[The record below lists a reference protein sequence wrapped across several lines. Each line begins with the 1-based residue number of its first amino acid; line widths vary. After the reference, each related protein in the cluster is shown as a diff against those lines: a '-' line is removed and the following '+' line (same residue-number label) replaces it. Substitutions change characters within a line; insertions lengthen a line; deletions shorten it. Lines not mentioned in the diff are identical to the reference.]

1 MKKNS
6 SVQLINLIKQHEID
20 IVLLCEM
27 PDNFSPNIFL
37 EQLNSLP
44 NVTYYQNTWIANRS
58 RNVLAISK
66 FTSPEFEFV
75 DKSKFINTKE
85 WLDQLSYFQLN
96 LPHQLPITI
105 GLAHLL
111 SKIKPQAELLTN
123 AQELAKDIER
133 FEKQVGHKR
142 TLLVGDFNAN
152 PFDDIMLRYDAFKT
166 TMEATV
172 ALSHFAKTQT
182 TSSSDYNT
190 RTYFYNPSW
199 SLLGDLHKKAAGTYY
214 YKPWENADLEE
225 HVKNNGYC
233 LHWNLF
239 DYPLLRPDLIPS
251 FEKEHFM
258 IVEQVLRPDLIPFFE
273 KEHFMI
279 VEQDNNNNYFL
290 TEENKNNPQQS
301 TSIVLEY
308 SDHLPIVFSLKF

>member
-1 MKKNS
+1 MNKNS
-6 SVQLINLIKQHEID
+6 SLQLIIINLIKQHEID

-27 PDNFSPNIFL
+27 PNNFSPTIFL
-37 EQLNSLP
+37 EQLNSSQ
-44 NVTYYQNTWIANRS
+44 NVTYHQNAWIANKY

-75 DKSKFINTKE
+75 DKSKFRNTNE
-85 WLDQLSYFQLN
+85 YLDQLSYFQLN
-96 LPHQLPITI
+96 IPHQLPITI

-111 SKIKPQAELLTN
+111 SKKNPQVELLAN
-123 AQELAKDIER
+123 AQELAMDIER

-152 PFDDIMLRYDAFKT
+152 PFDEIMLRYDAFKT
-166 TMEATV
+166 TMAATV

-182 TSSSDYNT
+182 TSSSNYDT

-199 SLLGDLHKKAAGTYY
+199 SLLGDLHKRAAGTYY
-214 YKPWENADLEE
+214 YVPWKDKDLKKHLES
-225 HVKNNGYC
+225 NGYC

-239 DYPLLRPDLIPS
+239 DYPL
-251 FEKEHFM
+251 
-258 IVEQVLRPDLIPFFE
+258 LRPDLIPFFE